1 MSIIEVRPGEDL
13 ISFATGP
20 TGLTMWNKVT
30 RDSDDSVVVAASAA
44 YATERTTDY
53 KTVVPIP
60 SDATAGRIGL
70 YWSRDAGSTWLRDED
85 DFTITVDTATLDWR
99 PTLDEIGARLS
110 ARTLTGASSGGTRA
124 NTFNDNTKPTGVQ
137 VDLLIDDAQAIVGG
151 VVGVAI
157 PEAVY
162 ELAKYAVICHVAL
175 GIERGYYPSKSDD
188 ADATY
193 QNWVNSYMAAINALK
208 DRVNQSDGGP
218 ARGARIR
225 SIQLRSPDG
234 LNDPWVTDDVA

>member
-1 MSIIEVRPGEDL
+1 MSINVRPGGTL
-13 ISFATGP
+13 TSWATAA
-20 TGLTMWNKVT
+20 TGLTLKAKVL
-30 RDSDDSVVVAASAA
+30 RDSDSSVVVAVGSVVITEPTPQNYKIAA
-44 YATERTTDY
+44 
-53 KTVVPIP
+53 PIP
-60 SDATAGRIGL
+60 SDAASGPVGL
-70 YWSRDAGSTWLRDED
+70 YVSNDNGVTFIRDDDE
-85 DFTITVDTATLDWR
+85 FTILTDAATDDWR

-110 ARTLTGASSGGTRA
+110 ARTITGASSGGSRA
-124 NTFNDNTKPTGVQ
+124 NTFNENTKPTGTQ
-137 VDLLIDDAQAIVGG
+137 VDLLIDDAQAVVAA
-151 VVGVAI
+151 VVGVTMPA
-157 PEAVY
+157 AVY